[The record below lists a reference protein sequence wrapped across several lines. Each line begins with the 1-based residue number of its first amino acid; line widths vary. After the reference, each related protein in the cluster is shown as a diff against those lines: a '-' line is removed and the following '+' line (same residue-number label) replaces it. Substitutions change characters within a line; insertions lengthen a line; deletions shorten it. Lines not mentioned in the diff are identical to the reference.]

1 MKGTIPMNYVY
12 FDAFSGASG
21 DMILGAL
28 LDLGASR
35 SGFLKKMTDLR
46 LPIKVEIREVQRAGL
61 RGLKVDVRVNKGKE
75 SRPRRWRDIET
86 LIKKSPFSPRV
97 KSSSLAAFKTLF
109 QAEAKVHGSPFDKV
123 HLHEAGADDAIIDVM
138 GSSYL
143 AETLGVG
150 RVYCSPLNVGSGTV
164 RTSHGLLPVPPP
176 AVAEILRGAPV
187 YSAWVE
193 EELVTPTG
201 AAILA
206 TWAEKFV
213 PFPEMSYQK
222 IGCGAGSRDPAGLPN
237 ILRAFY
243 GEISGFGAEQT
254 VFQVEANID
263 DSSPQLLADFAQ
275 RALRLGA
282 LDAFLTPVV
291 MKKGRL
297 GTKLTMLAEADRMDG
312 LCEAVFQET
321 SSIGLRYFPVSRR
334 VLTRDIKTIRVSGED
349 IRIKVAASG
358 SGAVNAQ
365 PEFDDCQRV
374 ARKKSLPVKV
384 VHRLALQEYFKKEA
398 EKSDNGD

>member
-1 MKGTIPMNYVY
+1 MKYVY
-12 FDAFSGASG
+12 FDAFAGASG

-35 SGFLKKMTDLR
+35 SGFLEKMAGLR
-46 LPIKVEIREVQRAGL
+46 LPVKIEIREVKRAGL

-75 SRPRRWRDIET
+75 SRPRHWHDIET

-97 KSSSLAAFKTLF
+97 KSGSLAVFETLF
-109 QAEAKVHGSPFDKV
+109 QAEAKVHGGPFDEV
-123 HLHEAGADDAIIDVM
+123 HLHEAGADDAIIDVV

-143 AETLGVG
+143 AETLDIG
-150 RVYCSPLNVGSGTV
+150 RVYCSPLNVGRGTV
-164 RTSHGLLPVPPP
+164 NTSHGLLPVPPP
-176 AVAEILRGAPV
+176 AVAEILRDAPV
-187 YSAWVE
+187 YSAWAE

-206 TWAEKFV
+206 TWAEKFI
-213 PFPEMSYQK
+213 PFPEMSYRK
-222 IGCGAGSRDPAGLPN
+222 IGCGAGSRDPAGFPN
-237 ILRAFY
+237 MLRVFY
-243 GEISGFGAEQT
+243 GENREFRAERV

-263 DSSPQLLADFAQ
+263 DSSPQLLADFTE
-275 RALRLGA
+275 RALELGA

-297 GTKLTMLAEADRMDG
+297 GTKLTVLAEADKMDR
-312 LCEAVFQET
+312 LIEAVLHET

-334 VLTRDIKTIRVSGED
+334 VLARDVKTIRVLGED

-358 SGAVNAQ
+358 GGEVNAQ
-365 PEFDDCQRV
+365 PEFADCQRV
-374 ARKKSLPVKV
+374 ARKKALPVKV
-384 VHRLALQEYFKKEA
+384 VHRLALLGYLKKESKKTHG
-398 EKSDNGD
+398 EGIK